1 MASQGEAFAPG
12 HVTAFFVGYDDPD
25 PMKKGSRG
33 AGLCTTL
40 GVHTV
45 ARVREARA
53 QSIEVYIND
62 ERAKAGTSE
71 RAAKLLLGDG
81 EYEVK
86 LLQKMQL
93 PVSQGFGMSGAGA
106 LSTVLALDEAL
117 GSLRPRDELVGI
129 AHRADVESF
138 TGLGDVMPQAM
149 GGMDLRMTPGGPPHG
164 LVRKFDVDAELLLC
178 AVGPAFPK
186 AEILRNQRTMDTIRT
201 VGLQCIEA
209 FEKGPSLE
217 ALFDLGRRFALET
230 GLATQKVRECF
241 EAVRVYGRASMSM
254 LGHSV
259 FATGGDLAAT
269 VLRNYGII
277 NRCSVDN
284 QGARVQ

>member
-45 ARVREARA
+45 ARVRAARA

-81 EYEVK
+81 EYEVM

-93 PVSQGFGMSGAGA
+93 PVSHGFGMSGAGA

-117 GSLRPRDELVGI
+117 GSIRPWEELVGI

-149 GGMDLRMTPGGPPHG
+149 GGMDLRMTPGGPPP
-164 LVRKFDVDAELLLC
+164 RKGDQRVAPAQMEEADA
-178 AVGPAFPK
+178 
-186 AEILRNQRTMDTIRT
+186 
-201 VGLQCIEA
+201 
-209 FEKGPSLE
+209 
-217 ALFDLGRRFALET
+217 
-230 GLATQKVRECF
+230 
-241 EAVRVYGRASMSM
+241 
-254 LGHSV
+254 
-259 FATGGDLAAT
+259 
-269 VLRNYGII
+269 
-277 NRCSVDN
+277 
-284 QGARVQ
+284 GARVEPAVGVVDVREGFLELPLLAEVLRVLAVRAGHGEEVLRDLPEVGLGGWGDLDLRKGPVGEGDVLVDKGSEIQAPPA

>member
-1 MASQGEAFAPG
+1 MAFQGEAFAPG

-33 AGLCTTL
+33 AGLCSTL

-53 QSIEVYIND
+53 QSIEIYIND
-62 ERAKAGTSE
+62 EKAKAGTSE
-71 RAAKLLLGDG
+71 RAARLFLGDG
-81 EYEVK
+81 GYEVR

-106 LSTVLALDEAL
+106 LSTVLALNDAL
-117 GSLRPRDELVGI
+117 GFGRPRDELAGI
-129 AHRADVESF
+129 AHRADVESQ
-138 TGLGDVMPQAM
+138 TGLGDVMAQAT
-149 GGMDLRMTPGGPPHG
+149 GGMDLRVRPGGPPHG
-164 LVRKFDVDAELLLC
+164 LVRKFEVDADLLLC
-178 AVGPAFPK
+178 AVGPPFPK
-186 AEILRNQRTMDTIRT
+186 AEVLRNQKTMDTVRT

-217 ALFDLGRRFALET
+217 AIFDLGRRFALET
-230 GLATQKVRECF
+230 GLATQRVRECF
-241 EAVRVYGRASMSM
+241 EAVRAYGRASMSM

-269 VLRNYGII
+269 VLRSYGII
-277 NRCSVDN
+277 NRCRVDN
-284 QGARVQ
+284 EGARVL

>member
-71 RAAKLLLGDG
+71 RAAELLLGGG
-81 EYEVK
+81 EDEGK

-93 PVSQGFGMSGAGA
+93 PVSQG
-106 LSTVLALDEAL
+106 V
-117 GSLRPRDELVGI
+117 
-129 AHRADVESF
+129 
-138 TGLGDVMPQAM
+138 
-149 GGMDLRMTPGGPPHG
+149 
-164 LVRKFDVDAELLLC
+164 
-178 AVGPAFPK
+178 
-186 AEILRNQRTMDTIRT
+186 
-201 VGLQCIEA
+201 
-209 FEKGPSLE
+209 
-217 ALFDLGRRFALET
+217 GRRGGG
-230 GLATQKVRECF
+230 GLAEPR
-241 EAVRVYGRASMSM
+241 GLS
-254 LGHSV
+254 G
-259 FATGGDLAAT
+259 
-269 VLRNYGII
+269 
-277 NRCSVDN
+277 
-284 QGARVQ
+284 